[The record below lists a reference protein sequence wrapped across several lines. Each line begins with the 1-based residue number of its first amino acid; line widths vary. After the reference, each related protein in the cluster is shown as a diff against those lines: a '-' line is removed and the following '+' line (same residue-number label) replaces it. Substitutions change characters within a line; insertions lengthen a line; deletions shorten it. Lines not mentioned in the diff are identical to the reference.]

1 MVRQTLALPN
11 IGEESSFRDVPNF
24 GTRQLH
30 EASVGRLQRLYR
42 YAASC
47 RKLDFCHRGIT
58 LWSKTK
64 VVIGVSAMAMMSY
77 SSIIDLS

>member
-30 EASVGRLQRLYR
+30 EASVGRLQHLYS

-47 RKLDFCHRGIT
+47 RELVFCHRGIT

-64 VVIGVSAMAMMSY
+64 VVIGVSTMAMMSY
-77 SSIIDLS
+77 SSVINLP

>member
-11 IGEESSFRDVPNF
+11 IGEESSFRDALDL

-30 EASVGRLQRLYR
+30 EASVGRLQHLYS

-47 RKLDFCHRGIT
+47 RKLVFCHRGIT

-64 VVIGVSAMAMMSY
+64 VVIGVSTMAMMSY
-77 SSIIDLS
+77 SSVINLP